1 MPAPDPFGQRP
12 LYVDPA
18 TGRTSRSAL
27 ALRPRGLD
35 PAVAAAVLAGQL
47 DPGRSLFLGLARVA
61 PARGLVSERGPGSE
75 RGPVSD
81 RRHPEPSR
89 PARGRRISRTVKP
102 GRSFVAGS
110 DGAPQDDGGGSAAW
124 TGDDLLDA
132 LERAVLDVAP
142 PGPVD
147 LSLSGGLDSA
157 LLAALLARASRA
169 GRAFTLCV
177 DYDASGEATR
187 AAALCARL
195 GLEQVHV
202 PVGEHELPERF
213 EDAVRAAE
221 APLWNGRAVASLLF
235 FERCRVAGA
244 SALVSGCGADDV
256 LCGQPEALRSRPARA
271 ALERR
276 LAESVLL
283 PGACE
288 TLPADAGLPGD
299 RETLPTDAGLPGA
312 RETLPTDAGPPGS
325 LLEAQERW
333 LESGLPES
341 TLVPECRLSAA
352 AGVDVRLPYLGA
364 AFAPLALALPEGQRV
379 RDGWGKWLL
388 RRAAEPLLPYELCWQ
403 PKQPRL
409 APAGGRSAH
418 ARRAWGERL
427 AAWLTSERLEALQI
441 VEPQAARALFER
453 QAGGNL
459 APEESAATDALL
471 LRLAG
476 LTILQCLAHNPHREA

>member
-61 PARGLVSERGPGSE
+61 PE
-75 RGPVSD
+75 RGPVSQRGPVSE

-89 PARGRRISRTVKP
+89 PARGRRISRTVRP

-110 DGAPQDDGGGSAAW
+110 DGAPQDDGGESAAW
-124 TGDDLLDA
+124 TGDELLDA

-157 LLAALLARASRA
+157 LLAALLARAGRA
-169 GRAFTLCV
+169 GRAFTLCA

-195 GLEQVHV
+195 GLEQVRV

-235 FERCRVAGA
+235 FERCRATGA

-256 LCGQPEALRSRPARA
+256 LCGQPEALRSRPAHA

-276 LAESVLL
+276 RAGSVL
-283 PGACE
+283 
-288 TLPADAGLPGD
+288 
-299 RETLPTDAGLPGA
+299 LPGA
-312 RETLPTDAGPPGS
+312 RETLPADAGPLGS

-352 AGVDVRLPYLGA
+352 AGVDVRLPYLA
-364 AFAPLALALPEGQRV
+364 AGFAPHALALPEGQRV

-388 RRAAEPLLPYELCWQ
+388 RRAAEALLPRELCWQ

-409 APAGGRSAH
+409 APAAGRSPR

-427 AAWLTSERLEALQI
+427 AAWLTAERLEALQI
-441 VEPQAARALFER
+441 VDVPATRALFER
-453 QAGGNL
+453 HAGGDL

-476 LTILQCLAHNPHREA
+476 LTILQSLAHNPHREA

>member
-1 MPAPDPFGQRP
+1 MPDPFGQRP

-35 PAVAAAVLAGQL
+35 PAVAAALLAGQL

-61 PARGLVSERGPGSE
+61 PS
-75 RGPVSD
+75 
-81 RRHPEPSR
+81 H
-89 PARGRRISRTVKP
+89 
-102 GRSFVAGS
+102 
-110 DGAPQDDGGGSAAW
+110 GAPRDGGGESAGW

-157 LLAALLARASRA
+157 LLAALLARAGRA
-169 GRAFTLCV
+169 GRAFTLDA
-177 DYDASGEATR
+177 DYEASGEAAR
-187 AAALCARL
+187 AAGLCARL
-195 GLEQVHV
+195 GLEHVRV
-202 PVGEHELPERF
+202 PVREHELPERF

-221 APLWNGRAVASLLF
+221 APLWNGRAAASLLF
-235 FERCRVAGA
+235 FERCRAAGV
-244 SALVSGCGADDV
+244 STLVSGCGADDV

-276 LAESVLL
+276 LAESIL
-283 PGACE
+283 
-288 TLPADAGLPGD
+288 
-299 RETLPTDAGLPGA
+299 RPGA
-312 RETLPTDAGPPGS
+312 RETLPAEARPPGS

-333 LESGLPES
+333 LESVLPES

-364 AFAPLALALPEGQRV
+364 AFVPLALALPEGQRV

-388 RRAAEPLLPYELCWQ
+388 RRAAEPLLPHELCWQ

-427 AAWLTSERLEALQI
+427 AAWLTAERLEALQV
-441 VEPQAARALFER
+441 VEPEAARALFER
-453 QAGGNL
+453 QAGGDL
-459 APEESAATDALL
+459 APEESEAADALL
-471 LRLAG
+471 LRLAA
-476 LTILQCLAHNPHREA
+476 LTMLQPLAHNPQREE